1 MASKDVTFEDLSL
14 KGLRK
19 IVAMESLPLWNDL
32 TASNY
37 ANIAMNDFLGP
48 RKLVLIPEVS
58 DWNILKSIAENRDFQ
73 KQLVFGYTDER
84 VIQYFHIEYNVVFDP
99 KTKNWWRVDFDKSAN
114 MIEEQLRVIAD
125 GYKKEDG
132 GPGGWFSRLKH
143 GVSDLLFN
151 LKSMAQNRPL
161 VAVLMIGLPVG
172 VIACFCYAVCF
183 ISDTTNEEE
192 VTERLV
198 TQDEQG
204 EIHEFPTD
212 RTKQE
217 REFAAKET
225 ENLRSRNVK
234 SDKNDDVEESSE

>member
-132 GPGGWFSRLKH
+132 GP
-143 GVSDLLFN
+143 V
-151 LKSMAQNRPL
+151 Q
-161 VAVLMIGLPVG
+161 VVGL
-172 VIACFCYAVCF
+172 A
-183 ISDTTNEEE
+183 D
-192 VTERLV
+192 
-198 TQDEQG
+198 
-204 EIHEFPTD
+204 
-212 RTKQE
+212 
-217 REFAAKET
+217 
-225 ENLRSRNVK
+225 
-234 SDKNDDVEESSE
+234 